1 MKKYFSQFGR
11 VLNLRL
17 SRNKKTGASKHYA
30 FVEFASAE
38 VADIVAAA
46 LGWTAQD
53 VNREVAN
60 YTARVEAEILSQAQ
74 PDDVSA
80 DELRASAPEARAE
93 ILEPVPL
100 N

>member
-1 MKKYFSQFGR
+1 MPWPPRSVGSAGYLARRTRIPSNTPTAALICAR
-11 VLNLRL
+11 EV
-17 SRNKKTGASKHYA
+17 
-30 FVEFASAE
+30 AE
-38 VADIVAAA
+38 VVAPA
-46 LGWTAQD
+46 LGRTAAD
-53 VNREVAN
+53 VDREVAN

-100 N
+100 S